1 MNTAA
6 DNVRQRRSASSSS
19 TATGVELMK
28 LRRQWTV
35 GSCRIAGNPL
45 QARQEYS
52 GSRLARAALARESL
66 NLHRHS
72 VPFANLGA
80 APTRNKTR
88 ASGSL
93 SGPLRSPS
101 GRRTG
106 ETQAADAGARRQGL
120 PTHK

>member
-1 MNTAA
+1 MSDSVVPPAPAA
-6 DNVRQRRSASSSS
+6 P
-19 TATGVELMK
+19 ATGVELMK

-35 GSCRIAGNPL
+35 GSRRLARNL
-45 QARQEYS
+45 LNARQEYS
-52 GSRLARAALARESL
+52 GSRLARATLARESL

-80 APTRNKTR
+80 GPPQDKSR

-101 GRRTG
+101 GTAAAK
-106 ETQAADAGARRQGL
+106 EAAADAAARRQGL
-120 PTHK
+120 PRHRTGA